1 MVLTICKKCGMP
13 AWEGKV
19 CANCF
24 HKSVWSASSG
34 ELSTTGGKSVYI
46 YTGGFASQDSVE
58 GGLPSHLRPASSS
71 DPAHVVR
78 SNEFFPDPHE
88 DSMLSSMTTEELC
101 SLAGKALQIVADRAK
116 KA

>member
-1 MVLTICKKCGMP
+1 MVLTILTKS
-13 AWEGKV
+13 GK
-19 CANCF
+19 
-24 HKSVWSASSG
+24 
-34 ELSTTGGKSVYI
+34 TGYI
-46 YTGGFASQDSVE
+46 YTGGIDSQASVSV
-58 GGLPSHLRPASSS
+58 SSS
-71 DPAHVVR
+71 DPVSLVR